1 MLCCYVQYA
10 IEMQTAT
17 HHTQKLTSDGKANAF
32 DGGISAIQVQD
43 KGTVMACPNFLWAD
57 STCLLF
63 TLQKSQTRKNEKD
76 IQLIIHKYPRAA
88 PNNILEKM
96 YLEALCQT
104 QITL

>member
-43 KGTVMACPNFLWAD
+43 KGTVMACYVLTFYGQILHVYIVY
-57 STCLLF
+57 STEI
-63 TLQKSQTRKNEKD
+63 TDEKKRKGHTINY
-76 IQLIIHKYPRAA
+76 Q
-88 PNNILEKM
+88 
-96 YLEALCQT
+96 
-104 QITL
+104 

>member
-43 KGTVMACPNFLWAD
+43 KGTVMACYGLCPNFLWAD
-57 STCLLF
+57 STCLLY
-63 TLQKSQTRKNEKD
+63 RN
-76 IQLIIHKYPRAA
+76 HR
-88 PNNILEKM
+88 
-96 YLEALCQT
+96 
-104 QITL
+104 